1 MTTHATPD
9 INSALKTFSQQT
21 ASQLG
26 VDEKVLNKLEQ
37 LENNHRIE
45 GVKQVAVSTDI
56 HVPVQQGHGS
66 YVSQKYPTFWMN
78 VQGTAKITAPSDGTT
93 WTVVVTDIV
102 QNKTIFSGSNIKMGQ
117 QIPFSYKT
125 GFTCQVKAEA
135 QCGSTSENTTLVIHL
150 DVE

>member
-9 INSALKTFSQQT
+9 INSALKSFSQQT

-45 GVKQVAVSTDI
+45 GVKQIAVSTDI

-66 YVSQKYPTFWMN
+66 YVSQKFPTFWMN
-78 VQGTAKITAPSDGTT
+78 VQGTAKITAPSDNTS
-93 WTVVVTDIV
+93 WTVVVTDLV
-102 QNKTIFSGSNIKMGQ
+102 QNKPIFSGSNIKMGQ

-125 GFTCQVKAEA
+125 EFTCQVKAEA
-135 QCGSTSENTTLVIHL
+135 QCSNFEREYTPRYPSGY
-150 DVE
+150 